1 MEDLTCE
8 FIPDSSSYDL
18 NFKLIIIGDAG
29 VGKSCLTTRATKD
42 YFEENYSTTIGFE
55 FFSLNIK
62 VNEKTIKLQIW
73 DTCGQE
79 IYRSLISSF
88 YRNSSLA
95 FLVYSIDNIESFN
108 NLTNW
113 LNDLK
118 NQSNPDI
125 KIFLIGN
132 KEDLNDDRK
141 ILFEDG
147 EKFTKDNNFDLF
159 FETSAKSGFNSKK
172 VFMEAAKLLYLEHL
186 KYNNR
191 SQRSGTL
198 ADVIPIEDNAKNHSD
213 QNKRNINQGC
223 C

>member
-8 FIPDSSSYDL
+8 FIPESSSYDL

-198 ADVIPIEDNAKNHSD
+198 ADVIPIEDNVKNHSD
-213 QNKRNINQGC
+213 KNKRNINQGC